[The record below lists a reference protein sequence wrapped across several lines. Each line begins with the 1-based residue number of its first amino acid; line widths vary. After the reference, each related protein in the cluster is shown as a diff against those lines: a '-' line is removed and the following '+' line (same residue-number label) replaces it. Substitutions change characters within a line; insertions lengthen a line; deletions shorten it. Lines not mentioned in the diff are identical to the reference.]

1 MTTFED
7 LNLNKQLLNALNDLG
22 YTQPTPIQEKVFSVV
37 MSGRDVCGIAQTGT
51 GKTLAYLLP
60 CLRQYQYSKE
70 KLPQILVLVPTREL
84 VMQVVDTVKELSA
97 YLNLIVQGVY
107 GGANMR
113 TQVAELQQGVDVLVA
128 TPGRL
133 IDILMAGALKMKNVK
148 KLVIDEVDEMLNL
161 GFRPQLERLL
171 ELLPQK
177 RQNLLFSATL
187 TDDVSGLMDEYFT
200 NPVRVEAAPAGS
212 PVATIDQSLY
222 HVPNFHT
229 KINLLKLLLADREVF
244 SKALLFTAT
253 KQQADDVFDKLEVL
267 FPGEAGVIHSNKAQN
282 NRFLTVQRFED
293 GTHRILIATDLVARG
308 IDVAGVSHVI
318 NLDVPETPENYVH
331 RIGRT
336 GRADRR
342 GIALTLV
349 SPLEEERIAPIEA
362 LMQYT
367 IPVQELPEDLELS
380 TELTKDE
387 KPRTT
392 LKLPT
397 VRLDRK
403 ETDGTAF
410 HDKIDKNKK
419 VNVRR
424 DHAKEKMKKYGRPIR
439 KTRRN
444 N

>member
-1 MTTFED
+1 MMTFED

-70 KLPQILVLVPTREL
+70 KLPQILILVPTREL
-84 VMQVVDTVKELSA
+84 VMQVADTVKELST
-97 YLNLIVQGVY
+97 YLSLTVQGVY

-113 TQVAELQQGVDVLVA
+113 TQIAELQQGVDVLVA

-133 IDILMAGALKMKNVK
+133 IDILMAGAIKMKNVK

-187 TDDVSGLMDEYFT
+187 TEDVDRLIDDYFT
-200 NPVRVEAAPAGS
+200 NPERIEAAPAGS
-212 PVATIDQSLY
+212 AVSTIDQSLFR
-222 HVPNFHT
+222 VPNFYT
-229 KINLLKLLLADREVF
+229 KVNLLKKLLADRQAYH
-244 SKALLFTAT
+244 KALLFTAT
-253 KQQADDVFDKLEVL
+253 KHQADDIYAELEAL

-282 NRFLTVQRFED
+282 NRFQTVRHFED

-308 IDVAGVSHVI
+308 IDVAEVSHVI

-349 SPLEEERIAPIEA
+349 SPLEEERIAPIET

-367 IPVQELPEDLELS
+367 IPVQELPEDLEIS
-380 TELTKDE
+380 TELTKEE
-387 KPRTT
+387 KPRTM

-397 VRLDRK
+397 VRVDRQ
-403 ETDGTAF
+403 ESDGTAF
-410 HDKIDKNKK
+410 HEKSEKNQK

-424 DHAKEKMKKYGRPIR
+424 DHAKEMMKKYGKPIR